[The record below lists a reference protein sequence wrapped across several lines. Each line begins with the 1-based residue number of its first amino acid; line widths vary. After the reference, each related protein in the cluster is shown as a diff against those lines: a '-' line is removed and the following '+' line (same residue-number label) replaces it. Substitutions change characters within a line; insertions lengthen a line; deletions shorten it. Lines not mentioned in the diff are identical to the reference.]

1 MNKNPVINRLIKTY
15 SNSTGVIVS
24 NAIRNKKLMIGR
36 PDYFYKVQIVE
47 PGDSGFKRGDIVNFT
62 RRELKIIKNES
73 KR

>member
-1 MNKNPVINRLIKTY
+1 MNKKPVINRLIKTY

-62 RRELKIIKNES
+62 RRELKIL
-73 KR
+73 R